1 MSAGF
6 RRAGGPLAALA
17 AVTLLAACSG
27 EAQPDAARAGAAG
40 GARGQPPSFLL
51 ITLDTLRRDSLG
63 YIGGHDRTPALDA
76 LAGDGARFDLAVT
89 PVPLTLPA
97 HVTMMTG
104 LDPPN
109 HGIRDNGQ
117 VLSPQIPVLAEQLA
131 GAGYD
136 TAAFVSAFVLQS
148 RFGLDRGFATYD
160 DQLRD
165 GAGREVLERPAAA
178 SVAAAR
184 GWLEQRGDAPWFA
197 WLHLY
202 DPHHPYHPPDGFLA
216 PGEPTGSRAAY
227 DAEVAAVDAALAPL
241 LEYVRTLDREVVVI
255 VTADHGE
262 AFGEHG
268 EIEHG
273 LFVYDTTVAVPM
285 LWHAPGR
292 IAPARFERAV
302 PRLADIAPTVLE
314 LAGLPAR
321 PGQDGASL
329 RPLLAGEGDREL
341 APAYIETTVP
351 WSSYGWAPLRGWRE
365 RGHKLI
371 DAPTPEVYDLAA
383 DPGELRNLAGSA
395 QDHADRLWRGLD
407 GFLAGAQAPAAAV
420 DEDPDTLA
428 RLASL
433 GYLGTGQSA
442 STPDPDAPDAKD
454 RIAEYQGL
462 MRAQDLRNRGQVEQ
476 AMQAYAEVLDQQPRS
491 PVALLRLAQMQAARG
506 ELKPAIALFRRLVEV
521 QPGNAEAHF
530 GLADALVADRQ
541 FEAALRPWQETIAL
555 QPRRSGAWSNM
566 ASTLGW
572 LGRYPE
578 AVDAFERAIEIDPD
592 DARLQHN
599 LAAAAEAAGRIPEA
613 IAALERAAEL
623 EGGRFGAAGQLGRL
637 YLGQQRWQQAGS
649 WLQRVPVAD
658 GGWLAARA
666 GMVLAALNLDDADLA
681 AAILAESERVRPGS
695 ADALRALPELR
706 PLLEAT
712 P

>member
-1 MSAGF
+1 MPRALHPAGRSF
-6 RRAGGPLAALA
+6 A
-17 AVTLLAACSG
+17 TLLALVLLVACSRDPG
-27 EAQPDAARAGAAG
+27 SDPAAG
-40 GARGQPPSFLL
+40 RDGANAPPPSILL
-51 ITLDTLRRDSLG
+51 ITLDTLRRDALG

-76 LAGDGARFDLAVT
+76 LARDSARFDLAVT

-117 VLSPQIPVLAEQLA
+117 VLSPEIPTLAEALA
-131 GAGYD
+131 AAGYD
-136 TAAFVSAFVLQS
+136 TAAFVSAFVLQR

-160 DQLRD
+160 DRLLD
-165 GAGREVLERPAAA
+165 GAGREILERPAAA

-184 GWLEQRGDAPWFA
+184 DWLGQRGAAPWFA

-202 DPHHPYHPPDGFLA
+202 DPHHPYDPPDGFLA
-216 PGEPTGSRAAY
+216 PGEQAGTRAAY

-241 LEYVRTLDREVVVI
+241 LDYVRGLDREVVVV

-273 LFVYDTTVAVPM
+273 LFVYDTTIAVPM
-285 LWHAPGR
+285 MWHAPGR
-292 IAPARFERAV
+292 IVPARFERAV
-302 PRLADIAPTVLE
+302 PRLSDIAPTLLE
-314 LAGLPAR
+314 LAGLAAWPR
-321 PGQDGASL
+321 QDGASL
-329 RPLLAGEGDREL
+329 GPLLHGDGDREL
-341 APAYIETTVP
+341 APAYIETPVP

-371 DAPTPEVYDLAA
+371 DAPTPEVYDLDS
-383 DPGELRNLAGSA
+383 DPGELRNIAGAA
-395 QDHADRLWRGLD
+395 QAEADRLWRGLD
-407 GFLAGAQAPAAAV
+407 GFVAAAQAPAAAV
-420 DEDPDTLA
+420 DDDPDTLA

-442 STPDPDAPDAKD
+442 GTPDPDAADAKD
-454 RIAEYQGL
+454 RIEEYQGL
-462 MRAQDLRNRGQVEQ
+462 MQAQALRRQGQVEQ
-476 AMQAYAEVLDQQPRS
+476 AMAAYADVLERQPRS
-491 PVALLRLAQMQAARG
+491 PVALLRLAQMLAARG
-506 ELKPAIALFRRLVEV
+506 EPARAIELYRRLVEV

-530 GLADALVADRQ
+530 GLADALVSDRQ
-541 FEAALRPWQETIAL
+541 FEAALLPWQETIAL
-555 QPRRSGAWSNM
+555 QPRRSGAWSNL

-578 AVDAFERAIEIDPD
+578 AIDAFTRAIEIDPD
-592 DARLQHN
+592 DPRLHHN
-599 LAAAAEAAGRIPEA
+599 LAAAAEAAGRRPEA
-613 IAALERAAEL
+613 IAALERAAGL
-623 EGGRFGAAGQLGRL
+623 EGPRFAAARQLGRL
-637 YLGQQRWQQAGS
+637 YLGEGRWQQAGA

-658 GGWLAARA
+658 PSWLDARA
-666 GMVLAALNLDDADLA
+666 GMVLAALKLDDPDLA
-681 AAILAESERVRPGS
+681 TRIVDDSESARPGS
-695 ADALRALPELR
+695 AAALRAHPELR
-706 PLLEAT
+706 PLLEPT